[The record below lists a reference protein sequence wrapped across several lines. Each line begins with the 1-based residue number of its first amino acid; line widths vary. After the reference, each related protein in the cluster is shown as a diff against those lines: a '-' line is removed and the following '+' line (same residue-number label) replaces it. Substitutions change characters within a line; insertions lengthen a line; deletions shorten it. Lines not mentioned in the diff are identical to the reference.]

1 MISRKLYQWVIT
13 LMTSVDTL
21 SLSFGSII
29 SFLSTTI
36 REGREYIFFKSKLQ
50 YLLQQIRIISILV
63 GRVFNGLSK
72 NFFHWTVQFLTNKL
86 DGGNRLP
93 YFLRKMKLYS
103 TTSWQILIRLNLIDI
118 NYNGYMV
125 DFSGRE
131 PLIQ

>member
-72 NFFHWTVQFLTNKL
+72 TFFHWTVQFLTNKL

-93 YFLRKMKLYS
+93 YFLRKMNLYS